1 MIINVSVR
9 LQRVRCV
16 IIHDVKSHE
25 PPCVFMS
32 RCLTRDKL
40 NPNIFVSQ
48 RLIITNHLSFW
59 KKIKSV
65 FHCDRAWWWHWAE
78 GVPCV
83 SLISSWLQS
92 LCLLHIQDQKPAGE
106 KQPGRPIR
114 SLTVSVWRLFSL
126 RTWIKAQHMIVLTHF
141 DPWSWFLVHVYES
154 GLESSSVTGTMEVE
168 VSTTTAQISTSTKL
182 PEEQRAACF
191 IKPSPPGSS
200 TSPTCHCSALS
211 SSSSAGRREEEVCL
225 GFTTDTRQQESR
237 LRYLTSLVDVWKR
250 PQEMFV
256 FLILFWGVWTFR
268 GCWQKIKQQE
278 TRDKRQEAPVV
289 LRALSERCR
298 SHKSES
304 CADGRLLCLLD
315 AVCSVSWL

>member
-1 MIINVSVR
+1 MFETNRS
-9 LQRVRCV
+9 
-16 IIHDVKSHE
+16 
-25 PPCVFMS
+25 
-32 RCLTRDKL
+32 CL
-40 NPNIFVSQ
+40 
-48 RLIITNHLSFW
+48 H
-59 KKIKSV
+59 
-65 FHCDRAWWWHWAE
+65 
-78 GVPCV
+78 VP
-83 SLISSWLQS
+83 SDHNW
-92 LCLLHIQDQKPAGE
+92 
-106 KQPGRPIR
+106 
-114 SLTVSVWRLFSL
+114 
-126 RTWIKAQHMIVLTHF
+126 
-141 DPWSWFLVHVYES
+141 
-154 GLESSSVTGTMEVE
+154 
-168 VSTTTAQISTSTKL
+168 VSTSTEQISTSTKL

-278 TRDKRQEAPVV
+278 TRSSCGPPVALWEVQVSQVRV
-289 LRALSERCR
+289 LCWWST
-298 SHKSES
+298 
-304 CADGRLLCLLD
+304 LCLLD